1 MWLCVCGCVCVQEED
16 ADSDAL
22 LGPGIPP
29 KFRGMYELF
38 AVVSHKGRSA
48 SAGHYM
54 AWVRKKGGTCS
65 VRLRAMGGVSH
76 GWLFTVAVRCVL
88 AADDWYC
95 FDDDA
100 VSPCKTEHVKALKGG
115 GDWDM
120 TYIVFY
126 RAKE

>member
-1 MWLCVCGCVCVQEED
+1 MAGCSRWLCD
-16 ADSDAL
+16 
-22 LGPGIPP
+22 
-29 KFRGMYELF
+29 
-38 AVVSHKGRSA
+38 
-48 SAGHYM
+48 
-54 AWVRKKGGTCS
+54 
-65 VRLRAMGGVSH
+65 
-76 GWLFTVAVRCVL
+76 VAVRCVL